1 MQIDRKAVAS
11 MQSGFSLLEVL
22 VAFTVLAISLGVVMQ
37 ALSSNTRGLSIAAQH
52 ADAATIAG
60 SKLAEVGTVYPL
72 EVSRFEGD
80 SGDTFRW
87 RLTIETNPHETGYLK
102 EASFLISVIVTWGE
116 GRSSKQYVLSTLRN
130 R

>member
-1 MQIDRKAVAS
+1 MQIDRKPVARR
-11 MQSGFSLLEVL
+11 QGGFSLLEVL

-37 ALSSNTRGLSIAAQH
+37 ALSSNTRGLSIATQH

-60 SKLAEVGTVYPL
+60 SKLAEVGLVYPL
-72 EVSRFEGD
+72 EVASFEGD

-87 RLTIETNPHETGYLK
+87 RLKIETNPHETGYLK
-102 EASFLISVIVTWGE
+102 EASFLISVVVTWGE

-130 R
+130 L